1 MSKIKVGKLTR
12 RLFTLSALL
21 ACLTLVTPPDAP
33 TSIAAARARASG
45 YQLAGTVY
53 YFGSSSGLVVSPDIT
68 IYRWNGSSWAYHGVA
83 YADSCGFFN
92 YDAGGPG
99 TYMGS
104 VGGYFNVTESPWMC
118 GATRH
123 DLLYLGGSRSA
134 EAEEG
139 AYVEMS
145 IFTM

>member
-1 MSKIKVGKLTR
+1 MLNHYTR
-12 RLFTLSALL
+12 RLVRRPFTLIALL
-21 ACLTLVTPPDAP
+21 ACLTLVTPPGPAL
-33 TSIAAARARASG
+33 ASG
-45 YQLAGTVY
+45 YQLSGTVY

-68 IYRWNGSSWAYHGVA
+68 IYKWNGSSWTYHGVA
-83 YADSCGFFN
+83 YADECGAFT

-118 GATRH
+118 GATRY
-123 DLLYLGGSRSA
+123 DPRYVYGYTTA

-139 AYVEMS
+139 AYVEMY
-145 IFTM
+145 ILTT